1 MTDAVGPALASPC
14 ESESGV
20 LRQTL
25 QVTALCDGQ
34 AALEGQRASACASC
48 AAKTGCGAG
57 ALAEILG
64 GTQTL
69 RVPQT
74 LPLAVGDNV
83 VLAMD
88 RRAFLG
94 AALRA
99 YLLPPAVLVAMV
111 LLARMLGLAD
121 LLTALLCLPAL
132 ALALVPLWRSDRRG
146 LSETSLWLEPV
157 PEP

>member
-1 MTDAVGPALASPC
+1 MTDTARPAL
-14 ESESGV
+14 ESFCKSDRGV

-25 QVTALCDGQ
+25 RVTALSDGQ
-34 AALEGQRASACASC
+34 VALEGRRASACASC

-57 ALAEILG
+57 ALAEMLDGKQRLKVQQTFPLG
-64 GTQTL
+64 
-69 RVPQT
+69 
-74 LPLAVGDNV
+74 VGDDV

-99 YLLPPAVLVAMV
+99 YLLPPATLVTVAG
-111 LLARMLGLAD
+111 LAGWLGLGD
-121 LLTALLCLPAL
+121 VTTALLCIPSLVL
-132 ALALVPLWRSDRRG
+132 AFLPLWRIDRRG
-146 LSETSLWLEPV
+146 LSESSLWLEPV

>member
-1 MTDAVGPALASPC
+1 MTDAAAPAHVQPC
-14 ESESGV
+14 EGDGGI

-25 QVTALCDGQ
+25 RVTALNDGLV
-34 AALEGQRASACASC
+34 ALEGQRAGACAGC
-48 AAKTGCGAG
+48 AARTGCGAG
-57 ALAEILG
+57 ALAEMVG

-74 LPLAVGDNV
+74 LPLAVGDAV

-99 YLLPPAVLVAMV
+99 YLLPPAALVATAGMAQAFGLTDMV
-111 LLARMLGLAD
+111 
-121 LLTALLCLPAL
+121 TALLCLPIFAL
-132 ALALVPLWRSDRRG
+132 AFLPLLRADRRG
-146 LSETSLWLEPV
+146 LSEANLWLEPA
-157 PEP
+157 PGR